1 MSRISWTFWVD
12 DEGQDLAEY
21 GLLGALI
28 AVVCALAISTF
39 GQELR
44 DLYESIRSD
53 FPAVG

>member
-1 MSRISWTFWVD
+1 MSQISRTFWID

-44 DLYESIRSD
+44 NLYESIRSD